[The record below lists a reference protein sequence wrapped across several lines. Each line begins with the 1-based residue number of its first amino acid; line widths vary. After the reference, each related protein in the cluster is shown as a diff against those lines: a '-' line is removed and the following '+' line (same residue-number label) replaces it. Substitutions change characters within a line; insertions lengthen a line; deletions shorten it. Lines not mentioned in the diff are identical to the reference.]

1 MASRVYRRWTFW
13 AFRLILQAVLLALI
27 AGVWWQRQEPP
38 QYPSAYV
45 SVRSATL
52 WSTLAL
58 VRQQVATLD
67 YGQRVDV
74 LRHSQDQVEVL
85 VDDGTRGWM
94 DASRLMEP
102 AVWQQAAALL
112 QSVQTMPVQALGHTR
127 TISNVRLGPG
137 LDAPRIYQFRR
148 DTPVAVFERRVVPAA
163 GANENASG
171 TEVPSPDAEQHMPEQ
186 RMEDWLLVLRTEAST
201 AAPPNTALRSSS
213 AATESSGTRD
223 DFPIAG
229 WVFAPFIVVVPPPP
243 IPQYANSAGM
253 RAVAWAVLDTVPD
266 AGGEKPQYLVV
277 GVRSGIAQACDFSVL
292 RVYTWGAVRQRYET
306 AYIENDLCGRLP
318 IRVSHAPPGT
328 EFRFAV
334 IGEKSER
341 LYRMRQTIVRRIR
354 EGPASRE

>member
-1 MASRVYRRWTFW
+1 MTSRVYRRWTFW
-13 AFRLILQAVLLALI
+13 AFMPVLLALI
-27 AGVWWQRQEPP
+27 AGIWWQRREPP

-85 VDDGTRGWM
+85 VDDGARGWM

-112 QSVQTMPVQALGHTR
+112 KSVQTMPVQALGHTR

-148 DTPVAVFERRVVPAA
+148 NTPVAVFERRVVPAA

-171 TEVPSPDAEQHMPEQ
+171 TEVPSPDAEQPMPEQ
-186 RMEDWLLVLRTEAST
+186 RMEGWLLVLRTEAAT
-201 AAPPNTALRSSS
+201 TAPPNTALRSSS

-243 IPQYANSAGM
+243 IPQYALSAGM

-277 GVRSGIAQACDFSVL
+277 GVRRGTAQACDFSAL
-292 RVYTWGAVRQRYET
+292 RVYTWGAERQRYET
-306 AYIENDLCGRLP
+306 AYIENHLCGRLP
-318 IRVSHAPPGT
+318 IRVNHAPPGT
-328 EFRFAV
+328 EFQFTV
-334 IGEKSER
+334 IGENNER

-354 EGPASRE
+354 EDTASRE